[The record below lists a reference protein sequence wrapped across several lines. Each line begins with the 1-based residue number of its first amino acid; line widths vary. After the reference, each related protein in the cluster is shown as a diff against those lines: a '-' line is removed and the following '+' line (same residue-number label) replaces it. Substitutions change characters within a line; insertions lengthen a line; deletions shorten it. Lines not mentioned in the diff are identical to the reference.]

1 MKPIKPPNNGSY
13 SNKSKGNT
21 HPNTF
26 ENAVTLKTSIFNLN
40 STSQSIFSK
49 EEGGESIRVAVRV
62 RPLVSFERAR
72 GDSTCIA
79 VPDGAHCH
87 IQIKYDCYTE
97 DLPKAI
103 SSMLY

>member
-1 MKPIKPPNNGSY
+1 MKPIKPPNKGSY
-13 SNKSKGNT
+13 SNKSKGTT

-26 ENAVTLKTSIFNLN
+26 ENIPLKTPIFNLN

-49 EEGGESIRVAVRV
+49 EEGGESVRVAVRV
-62 RPLVSFERAR
+62 RPLVTFERAR

-87 IQIKYDCYTE
+87 IQIKYNYYTE
-97 DLPKAI
+97 ELPKAI